1 MLIEGTSIRS
11 TERIT
16 GLHRDTILKL
26 LVIAGENCEKVL
38 RCLIVRVPVRD
49 VQYDEVWGFVLK
61 KEGHKEPAEAN
72 DNSVGDA
79 YTFVAIERN
88 TKLVLNLALGRREQL
103 TTMLS
108 SRVCGLRPPCNRSKS
123 RLMVLA
129 PTLLQSMP
137 RFRPTRNTTNSQNHE
152 G

>member
-1 MLIEGTSIRS
+1 
-11 TERIT
+11 
-16 GLHRDTILKL
+16 
-26 LVIAGENCEKVL
+26 
-38 RCLIVRVPVRD
+38 

-103 TTMLS
+103 TTDAFIEG
-108 SRVCGLRPPCNRSKS
+108 SRTATSCNRSKS
-123 RLMVLA
+123 RLMALA